1 MGQRHHGA
9 RAAKKQPPCRH
20 ASFDIAQAAEF
31 VHTVHVL
38 VGQTETEE
46 DSVDAER
53 RSDSTGHR
61 NAAPGIGIARLRSI
75 HFGQHGGGKL
85 LEGIVR
91 RNAIRARPA
100 GQDRDPGPEP
110 LGYRAPEKVLQQGSD
125 GIRILARHQSA
136 GQAGAGR
143 SRNDGPHARGVITRL
158 DCVDLYGRAEAGLL
172 LDGILN
178 SALIK
183 FGLIDTP
190 LAFIGTN
197 TAVVFAL
204 AYYLLPYMI
213 LSLYSVMNGID
224 RNLLLAARN
233 LGASPMAAF
242 RHVFLPLTR
251 PGVLAGSYMVFMLGI
266 GMYITPA
273 MLGGPEQTTLPLMI
287 AIQINEA
294 MDWTF
299 AAALSVILLL
309 VTGSMQLM
317 ANRFLDFERLWGG
330 AK

>member
-1 MGQRHHGA
+1 MTETM
-9 RAAKKQPPCRH
+9 
-20 ASFDIAQAAEF
+20 AQASDTAAPAAVSSAPRRMTGGQFPVFIIPVLIFYALFFGYPLTRIFWQSIHDDNGFTLVGFRMFLEEPAYWM
-31 VHTVHVL
+31 VL
-38 VGQTETEE
+38 VY
-46 DSVDAER
+46 
-53 RSDSTGHR
+53 TGFLGLVTLAITLVCGYAVAYWLVTMNR
-61 NAAPGIGIARLRSI
+61 TWAVMLMAFVLIPFWSSGL
-75 HFGQHGGGKL
+75 
-85 LEGIVR
+85 VR
-91 RNAIRARPA
+91 TYAWLVI
-100 GQDRDPGPEP
+100 
-110 LGYRAPEKVLQQGSD
+110 LGRQ
-125 GIRILARHQSA
+125 
-136 GQAGAGR
+136 
-143 SRNDGPHARGVITRL
+143 
-158 DCVDLYGRAEAGLL
+158 
-172 LDGILN
+172 GILN
-178 SALIK
+178 TVLLD

-190 LAFIGTN
+190 MAFIGTN
-197 TAVVFAL
+197 TAVVLAL
-204 AYYLLPYMI
+204 AYYLMPYMI

-251 PGVLAGSYMVFMLGI
+251 PGVLAGSYIVFMLGI

-273 MLGGPEQTTLPLMI
+273 MLGGPDQTTLPLMI

-299 AAALSVILLL
+299 AASLSVILLL

>member
-1 MGQRHHGA
+1 MTQA
-9 RAAKKQPPCRH
+9 RDAA
-20 ASFDIAQAAEF
+20 ASAAAAPKPGRRASGRF
-31 VHTVHVL
+31 PVFLVPVL
-38 VGQTETEE
+38 VFYLLFFGYPLLRLFWQ
-46 DSVDAER
+46 SVHDDNGFTLAGFKMFLQEPAYWMVLAY
-53 RSDSTGHR
+53 TGFLGLITLAITLVCGYAVAFWLVTMNHR
-61 NAAPGIGIARLRSI
+61 WMVMLMAFVLIPFWSSGL
-75 HFGQHGGGKL
+75 
-85 LEGIVR
+85 VR
-91 RNAIRARPA
+91 TYAWLVI
-100 GQDRDPGPEP
+100 
-110 LGYRAPEKVLQQGSD
+110 LGRQ
-125 GIRILARHQSA
+125 
-136 GQAGAGR
+136 
-143 SRNDGPHARGVITRL
+143 
-158 DCVDLYGRAEAGLL
+158 
-172 LDGILN
+172 GILN
-178 SALIK
+178 AALLH
-183 FGLIDTP
+183 FGLINTP

-273 MLGGPEQTTLPLMI
+273 MLGGPQQTTLPLMI

-299 AAALSVILLL
+299 AASLSVILLL
-309 VTGSMQLM
+309 VTGSLQLM

>member
-1 MGQRHHGA
+1 MTGA
-9 RAAKKQPPCRH
+9 M
-20 ASFDIAQAAEF
+20 AQASDTAVSVAASPMPRRLTAGRF
-31 VHTVHVL
+31 PVFIIPVLIFYALFFGYPLIRIFWQSVHDDSGFTL
-38 VGQTETEE
+38 VGFRMFLEE
-46 DSVDAER
+46 PAYWRVLIY
-53 RSDSTGHR
+53 TGF
-61 NAAPGIGIARLRSI
+61 L
-75 HFGQHGGGKL
+75 
-85 LEGIVR
+85 
-91 RNAIRARPA
+91 
-100 GQDRDPGPEP
+100 
-110 LGYRAPEKVLQQGSD
+110 
-125 GIRILARHQSA
+125 
-136 GQAGAGR
+136 
-143 SRNDGPHARGVITRL
+143 
-158 DCVDLYGRAEAGLL
+158 GLL
-172 LDGILN
+172 TLAITLVCGYAVSYWLVTMNRTWVVMLMAFVLIPFWSSGLVRTYAWLVILGRQGILN
-178 SALIK
+178 SALLR
-183 FGLIDTP
+183 FGLIDSP
-190 LAFIGTN
+190 MAFIGTN

-204 AYYLLPYMI
+204 AYYLMPYMI

-251 PGVLAGSYMVFMLGI
+251 PGVLAGSYIVFMLGI

-273 MLGGPEQTTLPLMI
+273 MLGGPDQTTLPLMI

-299 AAALSVILLL
+299 AASLSVILLL

>member
-1 MGQRHHGA
+1 MADITAQLGDTAASAAVSSRLGWLKGGRFPVFLVPVLIFYALFFGYPLVRIFWQSVYGA
-9 RAAKKQPPCRH
+9 DGFTLIGFQM
-20 ASFDIAQAAEF
+20 F
-31 VHTVHVL
+31 VEEPAYWMVL
-38 VGQTETEE
+38 VY
-46 DSVDAER
+46 
-53 RSDSTGHR
+53 TGILGLITL
-61 NAAPGIGIARLRSI
+61 AITLVCGYAVAYWLVTMDKGWAV
-75 HFGQHGGGKL
+75 L
-85 LEGIVR
+85 LMAFVLIPFWSSGLVR
-91 RNAIRARPA
+91 TYAWLVI
-100 GQDRDPGPEP
+100 
-110 LGYRAPEKVLQQGSD
+110 LGRQ
-125 GIRILARHQSA
+125 
-136 GQAGAGR
+136 
-143 SRNDGPHARGVITRL
+143 
-158 DCVDLYGRAEAGLL
+158 
-172 LDGILN
+172 GILN

>member
-1 MGQRHHGA
+1 MAETLAQVNDV
-9 RAAKKQPPCRH
+9 AA
-20 ASFDIAQAAEF
+20 SAAVSSKPRTWISGRF
-31 VHTVHVL
+31 PVFLIPVL
-38 VGQTETEE
+38 IFYALFFGYPLLRIFWQSVSGDNGFTLIGFQMFLEE
-46 DSVDAER
+46 PAYWMVLLY
-53 RSDSTGHR
+53 TGF
-61 NAAPGIGIARLRSI
+61 L
-75 HFGQHGGGKL
+75 
-85 LEGIVR
+85 
-91 RNAIRARPA
+91 
-100 GQDRDPGPEP
+100 
-110 LGYRAPEKVLQQGSD
+110 
-125 GIRILARHQSA
+125 
-136 GQAGAGR
+136 
-143 SRNDGPHARGVITRL
+143 
-158 DCVDLYGRAEAGLL
+158 GLL
-172 LDGILN
+172 TLAITLVCGYAVAYWLVTMEKSWAVILMAFVLIPFWSSGLVRTYAWLVILGRQGILN
-178 SALIK
+178 SALVH

-190 LAFIGTN
+190 MAFIGTN

-224 RNLLLAARN
+224 KNLLLAARS
-233 LGASPMAAF
+233 LGASPMSAF

-273 MLGGPEQTTLPLMI
+273 MLGGPDQTTLPLMI

-309 VTGSMQLM
+309 VTGTMQLM

>member
-1 MGQRHHGA
+1 MAHAMIEQKGMDASASIPSPA
-9 RAAKKQPPCRH
+9 RRSTGERFPL
-20 ASFDIAQAAEF
+20 F
-31 VHTVHVL
+31 VLPALIFYLLFFGYPLLRIFWQSIHDDSGFTL
-38 VGQTETEE
+38 VGFRMFVEE
-46 DSVDAER
+46 
-53 RSDSTGHR
+53 
-61 NAAPGIGIARLRSI
+61 
-75 HFGQHGGGKL
+75 
-85 LEGIVR
+85 
-91 RNAIRARPA
+91 PA
-100 GQDRDPGPEP
+100 YWMV
-110 LGYRAPEKVLQQGSD
+110 LGYTGVLGLVTLAITLICGYAVAYWLVTMEKTWAVILMAFVLIPFWSSGLV
-125 GIRILARHQSA
+125 RTYAWLVIL
-136 GQAGAGR
+136 GR
-143 SRNDGPHARGVITRL
+143 Q
-158 DCVDLYGRAEAGLL
+158 
-172 LDGILN
+172 GILN
-178 SALIK
+178 TTLSDL
-183 FGLIDTP
+183 GLIDSP

-233 LGASPMAAF
+233 LGASPAAAF

-251 PGVLAGSYMVFMLGI
+251 PGVLAGSYIVFMLGI

-273 MLGGPEQTTLPLMI
+273 MLGGPDQTTLPLMI

-299 AAALSVILLL
+299 AATLSVILLL
-309 VTGSMQLM
+309 VTGGMQLM